1 MPITIAPKW
10 DELTSTETLLKAGGG
25 ATLRYFAYSDVNE
38 AQADIRNAVKANS
51 PDIWDIWLRESITVE
66 GRISDAPGNYIW
78 SVAVQYLNPFTE
90 QQNNVRRLPNAESG
104 PNSEPVFEIRT
115 GGGATV
121 QQTQSLMLVEESTDQ
136 IAYLF
141 SGTDHRNVMGFKNA
155 DANSKNLFDYDG
167 VPVQYGTTEVVVH
180 LWRSNL
186 TVASGWLL
194 KVINAA
200 SDNVVNS
207 DTFGIFPRRT
217 LRFNNFQAVQ
227 SIGGSSAGWRIT
239 LNFIYSRNK
248 DKNLINA
255 QLNWL
260 FPLTTDPGGHEVLD
274 YLSIPGNAP
283 NSTVVL
289 SKPVRLAVHQVY
301 PETPYAILFAP

>member
-121 QQTQSLMLVEESTDQ
+121 QQTKSLMLVDESATD
-136 IAYLF
+136 F
-141 SGTDHRNVMGFKNA
+141 SYFFSLKPYKNIMGFKNA
-155 DANSKNLFDYDG
+155 DANSKNTFDYDG

-186 TVASGWLL
+186 TIDSGWLL
-194 KVINAA
+194 KVIDAA
-200 SDNVVNS
+200 SDNKVNS
-207 DTFGIFPRRT
+207 DQFGIFPART

-227 SIGGSSAGWRIT
+227 SIGGVDAGWRIT

-248 DKNLINA
+248 SKDLINVETGF
-255 QLNWL
+255 L
-260 FPLTTDPGGHEVLD
+260 FPLTKDPGGHEILD
-274 YLSIPGNAP
+274 FLSLPGNDP
-283 NSTVVL
+283 DTTVVL

-301 PETPYAILFAP
+301 PETPYAQLFAP